1 MKKSIPLVAN
11 SIIFIIG
18 ICCLVYD
25 QIYLGALC
33 LLIISLILLW
43 SYGMSAGVWETENTK
58 LANDDIETEKLQLSA
73 QIRTLTESER
83 QLSND
88 NEMLRQRISQLESM
102 KNVEPSV
109 EKHYYQCPLT
119 YAVPIA
125 IDDFFKACIERYSS
139 RLERAGVGIEYVCES
154 KNLQTY
160 LSSSA
165 LTIICDNVFDNILKF
180 APRQS
185 KVFLIISAID
195 DESLIIFKNSGKG
208 VTESEVER
216 VFEIN
221 YKGSNAKGGNGLGL
235 AQVKEIL
242 DDYGGSVWCKS
253 TPDTGFALYLQ
264 IPSYCKPRQTKEAE
278 GI

>member
-1 MKKSIPLVAN
+1 MKKSIPLLAN

-18 ICCLVYD
+18 ICCLVNG

-43 SYGMSAGVWETENTK
+43 SYGMASSVWEKEDKK
-58 LANDDIETEKLQLSA
+58 LPNEDIETENIQLLDKL
-73 QIRTLTESER
+73 RTLTESER

-88 NEMLRQRISQLESM
+88 NEMLRQRISQLESE
-102 KNVEPSV
+102 KNVEQPT

-119 YAVPIA
+119 YAVPIV
-125 IDDFFKACIERYSS
+125 IDDFFKVCIDRYTS
-139 RLERAGVGIEYVCES
+139 RLERAGVGIEYICES
-154 KNLQTY
+154 KGLQTY

-165 LTIICDNVFDNILKF
+165 FTIICDNVFDNILKF
-180 APRQS
+180 APRNT

-208 VTESEVER
+208 VTESEAER

-253 TPDTGFALYLQ
+253 TTDTGFALYLQ
-264 IPSYCKPRQTKEAE
+264 IPIFCKSRQTKEE
-278 GI
+278 EEL